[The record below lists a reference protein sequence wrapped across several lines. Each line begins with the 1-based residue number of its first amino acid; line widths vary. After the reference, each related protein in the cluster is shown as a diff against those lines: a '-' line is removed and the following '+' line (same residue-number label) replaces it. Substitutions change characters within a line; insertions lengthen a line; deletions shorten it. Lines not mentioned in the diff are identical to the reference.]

1 MKALQRL
8 ALLIPLAACSN
19 PPPPVAP
26 APPPPPAPA
35 AAPPPTAAKAADPG
49 PTEIYVADSIRKA
62 CGIDDAEAHFA
73 YDSAKLRGE
82 DSPVIQKLAQ
92 CFIAGPLKG
101 RSMSL
106 VGHADPRGEAE
117 YNLALGGHRADSVK
131 SAMVSARLDE
141 SKIITTSRGELDASG
156 TDEPGWQKDRRVD
169 VQLVN

>member
-26 APPPPPAPA
+26 APPPAPAPV
-35 AAPPPTAAKAADPG
+35 AAPAPPAAKAADPG

-62 CGIDDAEAHFA
+62 CGIADAEAHFA
-73 YDSAKLRGE
+73 YDSAKLRAG

-92 CFIAGPLKG
+92 CFSSGPLKG

-131 SAMVSARLDE
+131 SAMISAQLDE
-141 SKIITTSRGELDASG
+141 SKIITTSRGELDAAG

>member
-8 ALLIPLAACSN
+8 ALLVPLAACSN

-26 APPPPPAPA
+26 AAPPTPVAAAAAPA
-35 AAPPPTAAKAADPG
+35 AKPADNPG

-62 CGIDDAEAHFA
+62 CGITDTEAHFA
-73 YDSAKLRGE
+73 YDSAQLRAA

-92 CFIAGPLKG
+92 CFTSGPLTG

-131 SAMVSARLDE
+131 SAMISARLDE

-156 TDEPGWQKDRRVD
+156 SDEPGWQKDRRVD

>member
-26 APPPPPAPA
+26 APPPAPAPV
-35 AAPPPTAAKAADPG
+35 AAPAPPAAKAADPG
-49 PTEIYVADSIRKA
+49 PTEIFVADSIRKA
-62 CGIDDAEAHFA
+62 CGIADAEAHFA
-73 YDSAKLRGE
+73 YDSAKLRAG

-92 CFIAGPLKG
+92 CFSSGPLKG

-131 SAMVSARLDE
+131 SAMVSAQLDE
-141 SKIITTSRGELDASG
+141 SKIITTSRGELDAAG

>member
-26 APPPPPAPA
+26 APPPAPAPV
-35 AAPPPTAAKAADPG
+35 AAPAPPAAKAADPG

-62 CGIDDAEAHFA
+62 CGIADAEAHFA
-73 YDSAKLRGE
+73 YDSAKLRAG

-92 CFIAGPLKG
+92 CFSSGPLKG

-131 SAMVSARLDE
+131 SAMVSAQLDE
-141 SKIITTSRGELDASG
+141 SKIITTSRGELDAAG

>member
-26 APPPPPAPA
+26 APPPAPAPV
-35 AAPPPTAAKAADPG
+35 AAPAPPAAKAADPG
-49 PTEIYVADSIRKA
+49 PTEIFVADSIRKA
-62 CGIDDAEAHFA
+62 CGIADAEAHFA
-73 YDSAKLRGE
+73 YDSAKLRAG

-92 CFIAGPLKG
+92 CFSSGPLKG

-131 SAMVSARLDE
+131 SAMISAQLDE
-141 SKIITTSRGELDASG
+141 SKIITTSRGELDAAG

>member
-8 ALLIPLAACSN
+8 ALLIPLTACSN

-26 APPPPPAPA
+26 APPPAPAPV
-35 AAPPPTAAKAADPG
+35 AAPAPPAAKAADPG

-62 CGIDDAEAHFA
+62 CGIADAEAHFA
-73 YDSAKLRGE
+73 YDSAKLRAG

-92 CFIAGPLKG
+92 CFSSGPLKG

-131 SAMVSARLDE
+131 SAMISAQLDE
-141 SKIITTSRGELDASG
+141 SKIITTSRGELDAAG

>member
-8 ALLIPLAACSN
+8 ALLIPLTACSN

-26 APPPPPAPA
+26 VPPPAPA
-35 AAPPPTAAKAADPG
+35 PVAAPAPPAAKAADPG

-62 CGIDDAEAHFA
+62 CGIADAEAHFA
-73 YDSAKLRGE
+73 YDSAKLRTG

-92 CFIAGPLKG
+92 CFTSGPLKG

-131 SAMVSARLDE
+131 SAMISAQLDE
-141 SKIITTSRGELDASG
+141 SKIITTSRGELDAAG

>member
-1 MKALQRL
+1 MKVLQRR
-8 ALLIPLAACSN
+8 ALLVPLAACSN

-26 APPPPPAPA
+26 APPAPAPA
-35 AAPPPTAAKAADPG
+35 AAPAPPPARPADNPG
-49 PTEIYVADSIRKA
+49 PTDVFVADSIRKA
-62 CGIDDAEAHFA
+62 CGLTDAEAHFA
-73 YDSAKLRGE
+73 YDSSKLRTE

-92 CFIAGPLKG
+92 CFSSGPLKG

-156 TDEPGWQKDRRVD
+156 TDEPGWQRDRRVD